1 MTFKSHSTQD
11 CLLACFLLF
20 VASCLV
26 GCHRKARVEIENGT
40 PPKFIIS
47 GRGTLNSFDILGPDL
62 ERDQINRQGDSRDSL
77 PKLKLYWKVVPN
89 ENGTNKTIDEIGV
102 IVYGQVPNGFTQAY
116 PEHGPPPP
124 LVERDLYNVALV
136 PKEIDS
142 TTRFFSIRDGKILAD
157 GEN

>member
-1 MTFKSHSTQD
+1 LTFKSHSTRD
-11 CLLACFLLF
+11 RLLSCFLLF

-26 GCHRKARVEIENGT
+26 SCDRKAQVEIENGT
-40 PPKFIIS
+40 PPKFRVS

-62 ERDQINRQGDSRDSL
+62 EREQINRQGDSRNSL
-77 PKLKLYWKVVPN
+77 PKLKLYWKIVPN

-116 PEHGPPPP
+116 PEHGAPPP
-124 LVERDLYNVALV
+124 LIERDLYNVALV

-142 TTRFFSIRDGKILAD
+142 TTKFFSIRDGKILAE